1 MTPKA
6 QKPTP
11 IERPCANPACG
22 HVHEGIPCMED
33 GCECKVSVPAAV
45 PQVDTRTDSE
55 VISAGGEPAGGNTER
70 NDGAAGLDVQAVEGD
85 PAASQQPYD
94 AGLRNALP
102 LQERVANLIEDF
114 EDENG
119 QVPIGCEL
127 VIAGRVYAW
136 NGERMIEAPEA
147 PAAEPPPTPA
157 ALSEDDQ
164 AKLREYFAEQAPLKE
179 LPDGSVQATVIVPAE
194 MVEVLK
200 AWADGAQEP
209 WPLYLQRTLEMGL
222 NAVVNGGAVAG

>member
-1 MTPKA
+1 
-6 QKPTP
+6 
-11 IERPCANPACG
+11 
-22 HVHEGIPCMED
+22 MED
-33 GCECKVSVPAAV
+33 GCECKVSVVAEV

-136 NGERMIEAPEA
+136 NGERMIEEVVQRRV
-147 PAAEPPPTPA
+147 PPTPA

-164 AKLREYFAEQAPLKE
+164 AKLREYFAEQTPLKE
-179 LPDGSVQATVIVPAE
+179 LPDGSVQAMVIVPAE
-194 MVEVLK
+194 MVEVLL